1 MYIYIHGWLGY
12 VPGVQTNDLRSCPSC
27 GVVLRMSLSH
37 HHRQECPETLRGT
50 VQLRCLLWKTWWTH
64 CWRGSH
70 FEHQK
75 HGVCMFVLLFHICI
89 QQMYKYIYMCMYMCI
104 YVYLFPWRKP
114 DWWVLGLEAWKVT
127 FCSSSWVGTA
137 ATLNFFLKM
146 STSFEARAETTN
158 IYVQKTAIDPPNRL
172 GDAAG
177 RKVCLS
183 LG

>member
-1 MYIYIHGWLGY
+1 MTFEVAHLVGLSFGCRFRITTAKNAQKHFGEQYSSDAFYGKPDGPIAGGDLILNTKNMVFVCLYCFFTYVYNRCIYIYI
-12 VPGVQTNDLRSCPSC
+12 C
-27 GVVLRMSLSH
+27 
-37 HHRQECPETLRGT
+37 
-50 VQLRCLLWKTWWTH
+50 
-64 CWRGSH
+64 
-70 FEHQK
+70 
-75 HGVCMFVLLFHICI
+75 VCMYV
-89 QQMYKYIYMCMYMCI
+89 CI

-127 FCSSSWVGTA
+127 FCSSSWVRTA

-177 RKVCLS
+177 GKVCLS